1 MKKILS
7 FFIAVLALLTLYGC
21 VKDEPKVLTAP
32 TNVTISEE
40 GYITWDEVENATS
53 YIVTINGESFVVTT
67 NSYQVK
73 DLKKDFSFTVKAL
86 ADGYTTSPESD
97 AKSFTGTAASDK
109 EAMTDYSVTVIL
121 GTREEADDKDAY
133 DRQAKMLQTACF
145 KAYEYGVDVET
156 LKTVIDPIAEGED
169 NDAQTVLLSLLFSVS
184 SLDKD
189 QIVGMTVF
197 ADYYAQIFLD
207 ELKSLFT
214 DEKFAKIL
222 DDTAALLVRNDC
234 EIAVAL
240 GHILGQGV
248 NVYNRLSLK
257 VIPQLVKLIT
267 DGNIK
272 SNPKL
277 VVEIKNS
284 IVKALLDN
292 PIADEDL
299 AVVLTFVRDW
309 LPVAAPLFEE
319 ADYEGINIKD
329 AFDKLEEALSVI
341 DMNELAK
348 TINKE
353 AANALKSLDFI
364 TEELLTEAFKYEND
378 AQVIAYIVL
387 NGLKD
392 KIPTVDIKGQDLI
405 NIAELVYGKLV
416 TSDPETATTLK
427 EFLGLTDDDYK
438 ALGDNVAKLVNNLV
452 NVLGNFVKDD
462 NNIDT
467 IVKAFNFMVDEVSN
481 TGYDY
486 VSSTQIEN
494 DQYLSKIM
502 EAYGISFPDN
512 YEQGNAYVIK
522 EASKEENVVVI
533 KKLSVTIND
542 VDSNGA
548 VSYYYEDSTVTLTNL
563 SDLVPLATAL
573 VDALKTQANVTAKDI
588 QDVLKVLVKT
598 TIIPEGMAQQF
609 ITFFANA
616 TEEDMKAVYNDLL
629 VVVKAFVEY
638 VKEMGVEEFVYGIGS
653 DNFDVVYG
661 FFTTENGELVKTL
674 VNDLGTLLDN
684 AEAFPLTLVL
694 GEGME
699 MTFETKDE
707 MVTMLSSLIDALV
720 ESNNPSTEE

>member
-32 TNVTISEE
+32 TNVAISEE
-40 GYITWDEVENATS
+40 GYITWNEVENATS

-86 ADGYTTSPESD
+86 ADGYTTSPDSD

-109 EAMTDYSVTVIL
+109 EAMTDYSVATIL
-121 GTREEADDKDAY
+121 GTRDKAEDKDAF

-145 KAYEYGVDVET
+145 KAYEYGVDIET
-156 LKTVIDPIAEGED
+156 LKTVIDPLVESEEK
-169 NDAQTVLLSLLFSVS
+169 DAQTVLLTLLFSVS

-189 QIVGMTVF
+189 KIVGMTVF
-197 ADYYAQIFLD
+197 ADYYAQIFLE

-214 DEKFAKIL
+214 DEKFAKII

-240 GHILGQGV
+240 GHILCQGV

-267 DGNIK
+267 EGSIK
-272 SNPKL
+272 NNPKL

-299 AVVLTFVRDW
+299 AVILTFLKDW

-319 ADYEGINIKD
+319 ADYEGINIKEV
-329 AFDKLEEALSVI
+329 FDKLEEALSVI

-353 AANALKSLDFI
+353 IANALKSLDFI
-364 TEELLTEAFKYEND
+364 TEELLTEAFKYENNV
-378 AQVIAYIVL
+378 QVIAYIVL
-387 NGLKD
+387 NGLKG

-405 NIAELVYGKLV
+405 NVAELVYGKLV
-416 TSDPETATTLK
+416 ASDPATAKTLK

-438 ALGDNVAKLVNNLV
+438 ALGDNIAKLVNNLL

-462 NNIDT
+462 NNIDS
-467 IVKAFNFMVDEVSN
+467 IVKALNLMVDEVSN

-486 VSSTQIEN
+486 VASTEIAN
-494 DQYLSKIM
+494 NPYLSKII

-512 YEQGNAYVIK
+512 YELGNAYVIK
-522 EASKEENVVVI
+522 EVSKEANAVVI
-533 KKLSVTIND
+533 KQLSVTIND

-573 VDALKTQANVTAKDI
+573 VDALKAQADVTAKDI

-598 TIIPEGMAQQF
+598 TIIPEGMARQF
-609 ITFFANA
+609 LTFFANA
-616 TEEDMKAVYNDLL
+616 KEEDMKAVYNDLL

-638 VKEMGVEEFVYGIGS
+638 VKKMGIEEFVYGIGS
-653 DNFDVVYG
+653 DNFDVIYG
-661 FFTTENGELVKTL
+661 FFTTENAELVKTL

-684 AEAFPLTLVL
+684 AQAFPLTLVL

-699 MTFETKDE
+699 MTFQTKDE
-707 MVTMLSSLIDALV
+707 FVTQIGALVDALV
-720 ESNNPSTEE
+720 ESNNPSTGE

>member
-257 VIPQLVKLIT
+257 VIPQLVKLIS

-277 VVEIKNS
+277 VVDIKNS

-486 VSSTQIEN
+486 VSPTQIEN

-522 EASKEENVVVI
+522 EASKEENSVVI

-573 VDALKTQANVTAKDI
+573 VDALKAQANVTAKDI
-588 QDVLKVLVKT
+588 QDVLKVLAKT

-638 VKEMGVEEFVYGIGS
+638 VKEMGIEEFVYGIGS
-653 DNFDVVYG
+653 DNFDVIYG